1 MPPGRRG
8 ANVANVFL
16 PISKVLPKPRPP
28 APAPPTPPLLCALL
42 ISRGVP
48 VMASKVIPWYKR
60 NRGSQVKSDLA
71 YQYSTK
77 RVVSEQTTQSSKSSS
92 KSTRQVQ
99 AAATEAMAEPEYTI
113 PVFRQRTSEETGET
127 EEYQRVSTKLEK
139 GLAVIQEELQ
149 RMRISTKAQVDS
161 LAIEKEVKEKMYRKV
176 DLLEEIPRMP
186 DFIVALRPHTVW
198 EKMPVK
204 LFCTVLGTP
213 MPIVKWYKG
222 GVPVDPLSA
231 PGKYKIE
238 SKYGVHSLII
248 SRCVVSDT
256 ADYSAVATNTHGTAA
271 SAATVTVRRASG
283 GGWSSQIG
291 IVPRLSGSHFSKL
304 EVSLVHCFPVT
315 FGVEG
320 ESASLLCSLVAVPD
334 LPNLPPTI
342 EWYRDDKLL
351 QPGPLVD
358 MSVGGSVA
366 RLVLPHL
373 AKDDEGL
380 YTIRVFTKDG
390 TSEHCAYLF
399 VSDATPPV
407 AGAPGAPM
415 SVKAYDIN
423 SEYILVA
430 WKPPNTVDE
439 AAITG
444 YFVDRC
450 EGGSD
455 SWVQCNDAPVKVCK
469 YPVHSL
475 KPGHSYR
482 FRVRAVN
489 SAGVSRASRPSHVV
503 TALDAAE
510 SAKLE
515 VIKRQGK
522 YHVVTR
528 NHELEGQATIP
539 DPPSDVHA
547 SEIYKTHVVLSW
559 TPPSQR
565 GPAPL
570 YYAVEQCL
578 AAGGSWRRVNTGV
591 ELRSPRSAVF
601 DFPDERAYL
610 FRVFAFNAYDVG
622 PASEPSEP
630 VRKAH
635 RDGCELPV
643 GVASAPGQPVAT
655 RNTKSSVFVQWEAP
669 RHGQQDLMGYY
680 IDGRM
685 VGSKDWF
692 ACNHKPFKLNRF
704 VVHGLTPGETYVF
717 RVQAVNVFGL
727 SEESQESGPIAVEPA
742 LGGGFECATPSSPY
756 GISLLNCDGSS
767 MTVSWSSPKRC
778 GGSKVIAYYVD
789 RRDVDSLVW
798 KEVNV
803 NGIMDRVCTVDNLTE
818 GTFYEFKVQAA
829 NLAGVGLPSAPSLA
843 MKCDAWTM
851 EQPGPAYDLTFSEVR
866 SHSLVLVWKA
876 PVYTGASAVSGYF
889 VDMAKKGSC
898 EFVAL
903 NESAISQRY
912 MQVSGLEEG
921 EWYVFRVRTVN
932 AHGIGRASLVT
943 EAVCARPPPGTKEI
957 LTGVDEETG
966 DIFLSLE
973 ASDISQTSAFVWS
986 KNYKPIGDCPRVTVT
1001 TKGRTSRLSFMNPD
1015 KDDLGRYSVLVTDT
1029 DGVSASHTL
1038 TEDALNSMLELSHA
1052 IRNPIVPLKHG
1063 LNYEVLEKG
1072 HVRFWV
1078 QAIKLSPA
1086 VTYRFVVN
1094 DKELTSGEGHKISH
1108 DVSTGVIQMIVDNFT
1123 RDSEGTYTVQI
1134 HDGKA
1139 KAQSSLVLVG
1149 DVFLAVLKEAEFQR
1163 REYVRKQGAHF
1174 SEYLTFTVN
1183 EDCTVMLTCKVAN
1196 VKKETTFHWYKEDEE
1211 MVPET
1216 PPNVMSGACAL
1227 PIPLFSRKDQA
1238 VYKAVIGDERG
1249 KDTSTY
1255 DISGQVFDD
1264 IINAIAR
1271 IAGDSASEL
1280 VLQCTPEGIRL
1291 QCYMNYYTEEMK
1303 TVWKHKES
1311 KIVSS
1316 EKMRIGGTAEMAWMQ
1331 ICDPSDKEKGLYTIE
1346 ISDGVK
1352 THARTFD
1359 LSGQAY
1365 TDAYEEYLRLKAAA
1379 FAEKNR
1385 GRVLGGLP
1393 DVVTIMED
1401 KSLSLTCTVW
1411 GEPTPEV
1418 TWFKNEQEVASNEH
1432 TRITFDGG
1440 KFSSLV
1446 INQVTPEDSGK
1457 YSINVR
1463 NKYGGEFV
1471 EITVSVYRHGEQI
1484 PEFKLGQTKM
1494 ATPAVIPPSKTP
1506 TPAPSK
1512 TQTPA
1517 LSMKSPTPAS
1527 TPKSP
1532 TPAPK
1537 SITPAPKSPTPAPK
1551 SPTPGLKSP
1560 TPAPKSPTPT
1570 PKSPG
1575 FKSPTP
1581 FGKSPTP
1588 TPKSP
1593 TPTPTPKSPTPSV
1606 KSPTP
1611 PRFMKSPTPPRK

>member
-1 MPPGRRG
+1 
-8 ANVANVFL
+8 
-16 PISKVLPKPRPP
+16 
-28 APAPPTPPLLCALL
+28 
-42 ISRGVP
+42 
-48 VMASKVIPWYKR
+48 
-60 NRGSQVKSDLA
+60 
-71 YQYSTK
+71 
-77 RVVSEQTTQSSKSSS
+77 
-92 KSTRQVQ
+92 
-99 AAATEAMAEPEYTI
+99 
-113 PVFRQRTSEETGET
+113 
-127 EEYQRVSTKLEK
+127 
-139 GLAVIQEELQ
+139 
-149 RMRISTKAQVDS
+149 
-161 LAIEKEVKEKMYRKV
+161 
-176 DLLEEIPRMP
+176 
-186 DFIVALRPHTVW
+186 
-198 EKMPVK
+198 MPV
-204 LFCTVLGTP
+204 
-213 MPIVKWYKG
+213 VKWYKG
-222 GVPVDPLSA
+222 GVPVDPLNA

-248 SRCVVSDT
+248 SRCAVSDT
-256 ADYSAVATNTHGTAA
+256 ADYSAVATNPHGTAT
-271 SAATVTVRRASG
+271 SAATVSVRSASG
-283 GGWSSQIG
+283 GAWASQIG
-291 IVPRLSGSHFSKL
+291 LVPRLSGSHLSKL

-315 FGVEG
+315 FGAEG
-320 ESASLLCSLVAVPD
+320 ESASLLCTLVVVPD
-334 LPNLPPTI
+334 LPNLPPYI

-358 MSVGGSVA
+358 MSVSGSVA

-380 YTIRVFTKDG
+380 YTIRVYTKDG

-399 VSDATPPV
+399 VSDATPQV

-415 SVKAYDIN
+415 SVKAYDVN
-423 SEYILVA
+423 SDYILVA
-430 WKPPNTVDE
+430 WKPPNTVNE

-450 EGGSD
+450 EAGSD

-469 YPVHSL
+469 YPVHGL
-475 KPGHSYR
+475 TAGRSYR

-489 SAGVSRASRPSHVV
+489 SAGISRASRPSDGVA
-503 TALDAAE
+503 ALDAAE

-515 VIKRQGK
+515 GSA
-522 YHVVTR
+522 
-528 NHELEGQATIP
+528 EGVP
-539 DPPSDVHA
+539 
-547 SEIYKTHVVLSW
+547 
-559 TPPSQR
+559 
-565 GPAPL
+565 
-570 YYAVEQCL
+570 
-578 AAGGSWRRVNTGV
+578 
-591 ELRSPRSAVF
+591 
-601 DFPDERAYL
+601 
-610 FRVFAFNAYDVG
+610 
-622 PASEPSEP
+622 
-630 VRKAH
+630 
-635 RDGCELPV
+635 
-643 GVASAPGQPVAT
+643 SAPGQPVAT

-669 RHGQQDLMGYY
+669 KHGEQGLMGYY
-680 IDGRM
+680 IDGRA

-704 VVHGLTPGETYVF
+704 VVHGLTPGETYMF

-742 LGGGFECATPSSPY
+742 LGGGFEYATPSAPY

-767 MTVSWSSPKRC
+767 MTVSWSSPKSC
-778 GGSKVIAYYVD
+778 GGSKITAYYVD
-789 RRDVDSLVW
+789 KRDMDSLVW

-803 NGIMDRVCTVDNLTE
+803 GGIVDRVVTVDNLTE

-829 NLAGVGLPSAPSLA
+829 NMAGVGVPSAPSLP
-843 MKCDAWTM
+843 MKCEAWTM
-851 EQPGPAYDLTFSEVR
+851 EQPGPAYDLSLSEVR

-876 PVYTGASAVSGYF
+876 PVYTGASAISGYF
-889 VDMAKKGSC
+889 VDMTKKGSC
-898 EFVAL
+898 DFVAL
-903 NESAISQRY
+903 NENATSQRY
-912 MQVSGLEEG
+912 MQVTGLEEG

-932 AHGIGRASLVT
+932 AHGIGQPSLVT

-957 LTGVDEETG
+957 VAGVDEETG

-986 KNYKPIGDCPRVTVT
+986 KNYKPIGDCPRVNVT
-1001 TKGRTSRLSFMNPD
+1001 TKGRTSRLNFLNPD
-1015 KDDLGRYSVLVTDT
+1015 KDDLGSYSVLVTDT

-1038 TEDALNSMLELSHA
+1038 TEDELNSMLELSYA
-1052 IRNPIVPLKHG
+1052 IRNPVVPLKHG

-1078 QAIKLSPA
+1078 QAVKITPS

-1094 DKELTSGEGHKISH
+1094 DKEVTSGEGHKISH
-1108 DVSTGVIQMIVDNFT
+1108 DASTGVIQMIVDNFT
-1123 RDSEGTYTVQI
+1123 RESEGTYTVQI

-1139 KAQSSLVLVG
+1139 KTQSSLVLVG

-1163 REYVRKQGAHF
+1163 REHVRKQGAHF
-1174 SEYLTFTVN
+1174 SEHLAFTVT
-1183 EDCTVMLTCKVAN
+1183 EDCTVMLACKVAN
-1196 VKKETTFHWYKEDEE
+1196 VKKESTFHWYREDEE
-1211 MVPET
+1211 IVPET
-1216 PPNVMSGACAL
+1216 APNVMSGACAL
-1227 PIPLFSRKDQA
+1227 PIPLFSRKDQG
-1238 VYKAVIGDERG
+1238 VYKAVIGDQRG

-1255 DISGQVFDD
+1255 DISGKVFDD
-1264 IINAIAR
+1264 IINALAR
-1271 IAGDSASEL
+1271 IAGESASEL

-1311 KIVSS
+1311 KIASS
-1316 EKMRIGGTAEMAWMQ
+1316 EKMRIGGTSEMAWMQ
-1331 ICDPSDKEKGLYTIE
+1331 ICDPSDREKGLYTIE

-1352 THARTFD
+1352 TYARTFD

-1418 TWFKNEQEVASNEH
+1418 TWFKNEQEVASTDH

-1484 PEFKLGQTKM
+1484 PESKLGQTKM
-1494 ATPAVIPPSKTP
+1494 ATPAVIPASKTP

-1512 TQTPA
+1512 AQTPA
-1517 LSMKSPTPAS
+1517 VSMKSPTPAS
-1527 TPKSP
+1527 TPKTPTPAPKSPTPSPKSP

-1537 SITPAPKSPTPAPK
+1537 SPTPAPKSPTPAPKSPTPAPKSPTPAPKSPTPAPKSPTPAPMSPTPAPK

-1560 TPAPKSPTPT
+1560 TPAPKSPTPAPKSPT
-1570 PKSPG
+1570 PAPKSPG
-1575 FKSPTP
+1575 IKSPTP
-1581 FGKSPTP
+1581 LGKSA
-1588 TPKSP
+1588 SA

-1611 PRFMKSPTPPRK
+1611 SRFMKSPTPPRK